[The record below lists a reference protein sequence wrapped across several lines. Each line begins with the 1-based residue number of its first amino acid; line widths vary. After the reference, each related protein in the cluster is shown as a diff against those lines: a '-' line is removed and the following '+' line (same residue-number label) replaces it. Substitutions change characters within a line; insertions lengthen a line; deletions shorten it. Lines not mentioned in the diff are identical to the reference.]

1 MATLELVGLSKHFGA
16 GERAAEYS
24 GATSDAGAPDGGAPG
39 NLPAGRYAVYDVNLS
54 VGDGEF
60 VCILGPSG
68 CGKSTTLRMVGG
80 FEEPTAGDVRI
91 DGVSV
96 VDIPPNRRPTAM
108 VFQKYTLW
116 PHMRVYDNVA
126 FGLRLRHTPGAQ
138 IEREVRGA
146 LNLVGLAGYERRYP
160 AQLSGGE
167 QQRVALARALV
178 LRPKILLLDE
188 PFSNLDA
195 LLRVRLREELH
206 AIQRRVKIT
215 TIFVTHDQ
223 EEALSLADRIAVM
236 NAGRLEQLD
245 KPSQIYAYP
254 KTLFVADFIGVMN
267 ILPARRDG
275 DWLRVGQHALRM
287 PDALGAEGSVSIA
300 VRPEDFTFG
309 PAGALSGAPNGA
321 SNGTADPA
329 FTWQGTIDQSIDLGH
344 YRKVLAVV
352 PGLFADE
359 TSALAHR
366 LKVYIPKSTEV
377 KEGDRVTLSPTRYL
391 VYAGSAQP
399 IEVRNLPEKSQ
410 AQNENRR
417 DDLSRSAVSV
427 GPEAP

>member
-1 MATLELVGLSKHFGA
+1 MSVSLPCEAGEGWGGGYWMATLELIGLTKQFGA
-16 GERAAEYS
+16 ADAA
-24 GATSDAGAPDGGAPG
+24 
-39 NLPAGRYAVYDVNLS
+39 AVHDVNLS

-68 CGKSTTLRMVGG
+68 CGKSTTLRMIGG

-91 DGVSV
+91 DGQSV
-96 VDIPPNRRPTAM
+96 VDMPPNRRPTAM

-126 FGLRLRHTPGAQ
+126 FGLRLRHQPKAQ
-138 IEREVRGA
+138 IDQEVQSSLA
-146 LNLVGLAGYERRYP
+146 MVGLGDYGRRYP

-178 LRPKILLLDE
+178 LNPKILLLDE

-236 NAGRLEQLD
+236 SAGHLEQLD
-245 KPSQIYAYP
+245 RPSQIYAYP

-267 ILPARRDG
+267 IFPAVRDG
-275 DWLRVGQHALRM
+275 EWLRVGQYALRA
-287 PDALGAEGSVSIA
+287 PDGVAGGDGLSVA
-300 VRPEDFTFG
+300 VRPEDLSV
-309 PAGALSGAPNGA
+309 GAPSGA
-321 SNGTADPA
+321 SGTSAV
-329 FTWQGTIDQSIDLGH
+329 WQGTVDQSIDLGH
-344 YRKVLAVV
+344 YRKVLVVV
-352 PGLFADE
+352 PGLFKDE
-359 TSALAHR
+359 SAAAAHR
-366 LKVYIPKSTEV
+366 LKVYMPKATDL
-377 KEGDRVTLSPTRYL
+377 KEGDRVALYPTRYL
-391 VYAGSAQP
+391 VYTDRGQP
-399 IEVRNLPEKSQ
+399 VEVRNQPYRNLD
-410 AQNENRR
+410 ENRR
-417 DDLSRSAVSV
+417 DDLSRSSVSA
-427 GPEAP
+427 GRQSD

>member
-1 MATLELVGLSKHFGA
+1 MATLELIGLTKHFVGA
-16 GERAAEYS
+16 
-24 GATSDAGAPDGGAPG
+24 
-39 NLPAGRYAVYDVNLS
+39 NAVNDVNLI

-60 VCILGPSG
+60 LCILGPSG
-68 CGKSTTLRMVGG
+68 CGKSTTLRMIGG

-96 VDIPPNRRPTAM
+96 VDLPPNRRPTAM

-116 PHMRVYDNVA
+116 PHMRVYDNIA
-126 FGLRLRHTPGAQ
+126 FGLRLRHMPKAQ
-138 IEREVRGA
+138 IDREVRSS
-146 LNLVGLAGYERRYP
+146 LELVGLAGYDRRYP

-178 LRPKILLLDE
+178 LQPKILLLDE

-267 ILPARRDG
+267 IFPVELRD
-275 DWLRVGQHALRM
+275 DWLHVGRYALRA
-287 PDALGAEGSVSIA
+287 PEHLDNQYGFSIA
-300 VRPEDFTFG
+300 VRPEDFAFG
-309 PAGALSGAPNGA
+309 TPGA
-321 SNGTADPA
+321 STDSSSL
-329 FTWQGTIDQSIDLGH
+329 WQGTIDQSIDLGH
-344 YRKVLAVV
+344 YRKVLVVV
-352 PGLFADE
+352 PGLFGDE
-359 TSALAHR
+359 TAALAHR
-366 LKVYIPKSTEV
+366 LKVYMPKSTEAR
-377 KEGDRVTLSPTRYL
+377 EGDRVALYPTRYL
-391 VYAGSAQP
+391 VYTDHAQP
-399 IEVRNLPEKSQ
+399 IEVRNQPERTPD
-410 AQNENRR
+410 ENRR
-417 DDLSRSAVSV
+417 NDISRASVPV
-427 GPEAP
+427 GPKPD